1 MAKSVGDKIG
11 QAEYATLYT
20 EVSNILGTPANVTN
34 STNAYGWNLTP
45 ASSNTAVG
53 DKVTA
58 ADWNN
63 LRTDIITAYEHIA
76 NSTTTS
82 PAIATLSAGN
92 QITAT
97 QYNNMETISAFNY
110 ANRFT
115 AHSTHLTS
123 TTGLTATLTS
133 TWNGTKT
140 LSITATWTSLNHKLQ
155 FWNAGGIFRFSF
167 SGANSSGSD
176 KDEDW
181 LGALNGFGTVDII
194 ATGNSTTGPSSVL
207 YIDRGAYYLFGNS
220 DSSTI
225 RSMIRMDLAD
235 VNPSYTQYD
244 ESYMRVR
251 GYHVSDT
258 QMTFELQVIDADVGD
273 QQPSNDPS
281 DPDRIPG
288 PGVDEDVTVDVTGTL
303 TVLTPNSNIVSV
315 AAPTFTSG
323 GWV

>member
-20 EVSNILGTPANVTN
+20 EVSNILGAPANVTDD
-34 STNAYGWNLTP
+34 TNAYGWNLTP
-45 ASSNTAVG
+45 ASSNVAVG

-63 LRTDIITAYEHIA
+63 LRTDIVNAYDHIA

-82 PAIATLSAGN
+82 PAIATLSTGD
-92 QITAT
+92 QITAA
-97 QYNNMETISAFNY
+97 QYNNMETVSTFNY

-123 TTGLTATLTS
+123 TTGLTATLTA

-140 LSITATWTSLNHKLQ
+140 LSVTATWTSRDHKLQ

-167 SGANSSGSD
+167 SGANAGAGN
-176 KDEDW
+176 KDQDW
-181 LGALNGFGTVDII
+181 LGALNVFGTFDII
-194 ATGNSTTGPSSVL
+194 ATGNSTTGSSSVL
-207 YIDRGAYYLFGNS
+207 YIDRGAYYLLGNS
-220 DSSTI
+220 NSSTP
-225 RSMIRMDLAD
+225 RTLIRMNLAD

-244 ESYMRVR
+244 ENYMRVR

-258 QMTFELQVIDADVGD
+258 QMTFQLQVVDADTGD
-273 QQPSNDPS
+273 QTGT
-281 DPDRIPG
+281 G
-288 PGVDEDVTVDVTGTL
+288 PAVDEDVTVDVTGTL
-303 TVLTPNSNIVSV
+303 TVLTPNSNVVSV

>member
-20 EVSNILGTPANVTN
+20 EVSNILGAPANVTDD
-34 STNAYGWNLTP
+34 TNAYGWNLTP
-45 ASSNTAVG
+45 ASSNVAVG

-63 LRTDIITAYEHIA
+63 LRTDIVNAYDHIA

-82 PAIATLSAGN
+82 PAIATLSTGD
-92 QITAT
+92 QITAA
-97 QYNNMETISAFNY
+97 QYNNMETVSTFNY

-123 TTGLTATLTS
+123 TTGLTATLTA

-140 LSITATWTSLNHKLQ
+140 LSVTATWTSRDHKLQ
-155 FWNAGGIFRFSF
+155 FWNAGGKLRFSF
-167 SGANSSGSD
+167 GGSSAGVGN
-176 KDEDW
+176 KDQDW
-181 LGALNGFGTVDII
+181 LGALNGFGTFDIT

-207 YIDRGAYYLFGNS
+207 YTTRDAYYIISEAGTERTL
-220 DSSTI
+220 
-225 RSMIRMDLAD
+225 IRMNLSDI
-235 VNPSYTQYD
+235 NPSYSQYD
-244 ESYMRVR
+244 ENYMRITA
-251 GYHVSDT
+251 YHVSDT
-258 QMTFELQVIDADVGD
+258 QMTFKMQVVDVDTGD
-273 QQPSNDPS
+273 QTGT
-281 DPDRIPG
+281 G
-288 PGVDEDVTVDVTGTL
+288 PAVDEDVTVNVTGTV
-303 TVLTPNSNIVSV
+303 TVLRPNSNIVSV

>member
-20 EVSNILGTPANVTN
+20 QVSNILGTPANVTDD
-34 STNAYGWNLTP
+34 TNAYGWNLTP
-45 ASSNTAVG
+45 ASSNVAVG

-63 LRTDIITAYEHIA
+63 LRTDIVNTYDHIS

-82 PAIATLSAGN
+82 PAIATLSAGD
-92 QITAT
+92 QITAA

-123 TTGLTATLTS
+123 STGLSATLTA

-140 LSITATWTSLNHKLQ
+140 LSITATWTSKTHKLQ

-167 SGANSSGSD
+167 SGANAGAGN
-176 KDEDW
+176 KDQDW
-181 LGALNGFGTVDII
+181 LGALNGFGTADL
-194 ATGNSTTGPSSVL
+194 TGNSVSTTGPASIV
-207 YIDRGAYYLFGNS
+207 YDTRDFYYYLGNS
-220 DSSTI
+220 DASTI
-225 RSMIRMDLAD
+225 RTMIKMDLAD
-235 VNPSYTQYD
+235 VNPAYSQYD
-244 ESYMRVR
+244 ENYIRVR
-251 GYHVSDT
+251 AYHVSDT
-258 QMTFELQVIDADVGD
+258 QMTFQLQVVDADTGD
-273 QQPSNDPS
+273 QTGA
-281 DPDRIPG
+281 G
-288 PGVDEDVTVDVTGTL
+288 PAVDEDVTVDVTGTL
-303 TVLTPNSNIVSV
+303 TVLTPNSNVVSV
-315 AAPTFTSG
+315 AAPTFSSS

>member
-20 EVSNILGTPANVTN
+20 EVSNILGAPVNVTN
-34 STNAYGWNLTP
+34 DTNAYGWNLTP
-45 ASSNTAVG
+45 ASSNVAVG

-63 LRTDIITAYEHIA
+63 LRTDIVNTYDHIA

-82 PAIATLSAGN
+82 PVIATLSAGD

-97 QYNNMETISAFNY
+97 QYNNMETVSAFNY

-140 LSITATWTSLNHKLQ
+140 LAITATWTSLTHKLQ

-167 SGANSSGSD
+167 SGANAGAGN
-176 KDEDW
+176 KDQDW
-181 LGALNGFGTVDII
+181 LGALNGFGTADLT
-194 ATGNSTTGPSSVL
+194 ATDVSTTGPASTV
-207 YIDRGAYYLFGNS
+207 YTTRDAYYIISEAGTERTL
-220 DSSTI
+220 
-225 RSMIRMDLAD
+225 IRMDLAD

-244 ESYMRVR
+244 ENYMRIIA
-251 GYHVSDT
+251 YHVSDT
-258 QMTFELQVIDADVGD
+258 QMTFKMQVIDADVGE
-273 QQPSNDPS
+273 DPTFG
-281 DPDRIPG
+281 I
-288 PGVDEDVTVDVTGTL
+288 DEDVTVDVTGTL
-303 TVLTPNSNIVSV
+303 TVLTPNSNVVSV
-315 AAPTFTSG
+315 AAPTFSSG
-323 GWV
+323 GWT

>member
-20 EVSNILGTPANVTN
+20 QVSNILGTPVNVTDD
-34 STNAYGWNLTP
+34 TNAYGWNLTP
-45 ASSNTAVG
+45 ASSNVAVG

-63 LRTDIITAYEHIA
+63 LRTDIVNTYDHIA

-82 PAIATLSAGN
+82 PVIATLSAGD

-97 QYNNMETISAFNY
+97 QYNNMETVSTFNY

-123 TTGLTATLTS
+123 STGLTATLTA

-140 LSITATWTSLNHKLQ
+140 LSVTATWTSRDHKLQ
-155 FWNAGGIFRFSF
+155 FWNAGGKLRFSF
-167 SGANSSGSD
+167 SGANAGAGN
-176 KDEDW
+176 KDQDW
-181 LGALNGFGTVDII
+181 LGALNGFGTADIT
-194 ATGNSTTGPSSVL
+194 ATNFSTTGPASTV
-207 YIDRGAYYLFGNS
+207 YDTRDAYYLFGNS
-220 DSSTI
+220 NASTI
-225 RSMIRMDLAD
+225 RTLIKMDLAD

-244 ESYMRVR
+244 ENYMRVR

-258 QMTFELQVIDADVGD
+258 QMTFQFQVVDADVGED
-273 QQPSNDPS
+273 ATF
-281 DPDRIPG
+281 
-288 PGVDEDVTVDVTGTL
+288 GVDEDVTVDVTGTV
-303 TVLTPNSNIVSV
+303 TVLRPNSNIVSV

-323 GWV
+323 GWA